1 MSSYRWAR
9 SRSAPGVIN
18 EVCHGWLR
26 IRQRTRQRRGLCP
39 AGPVRG
45 PGGCPRQRRRG
56 GDVEQALIGSCVLN
70 DARPPALNRQ
80 DYGSLALFE
89 LFHKVAGPA
98 AEGGQRLD
106 ILRNVKHRLPQIILS
121 TLGAE
126 RPRLQCA
133 ARRQPLG
140 SN

>member
-1 MSSYRWAR
+1 MRYAMDGFEFGKELVSVA
-9 SRSAPGVIN
+9 AFA
-18 EVCHGWLR
+18 LL
-26 IRQRTRQRRGLCP
+26 GLFE
-39 AGPVRG
+39 ALADALVSVGA
-45 PGGCPRQRRRG
+45 G

-70 DARPPALNRQ
+70 DGRRPALNRQ